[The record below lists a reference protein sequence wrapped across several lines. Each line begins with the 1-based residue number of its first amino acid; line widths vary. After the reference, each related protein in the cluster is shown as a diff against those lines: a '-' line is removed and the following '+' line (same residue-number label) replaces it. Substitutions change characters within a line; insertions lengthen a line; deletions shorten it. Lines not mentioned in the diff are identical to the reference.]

1 MAERTVVTLG
11 ETLAALVEGKKY
23 ATLRDILVT
32 MNAVDV
38 AGIFEEMPEEKLPL
52 LFRLLPK
59 ELAAETFVEMEPE
72 AQELLIRGFSDH
84 ELKEV
89 VDELYVDDAV
99 DIVEE
104 MPANVVKRILRQ
116 ADPEMRK
123 MINEILKYP
132 DDCAGSI
139 MTTEYVSLRPNMTA
153 GEAIQRIRC
162 TGVDKETIYT
172 CYVTENN
179 RKLVGMVSLRTLLF
193 SEDED
198 VLENIMESN
207 VISVNTLEDQESVA
221 QMFTKYDFAALPVVD
236 QENRLVGIITVDDAI
251 DVLQEETTEDFEK
264 MAGMAP
270 SDKPYLRTGVFETWK
285 SRVPWLLILML
296 SATLT
301 SMVLTGYETSL
312 AACSALIAFIPMLT
326 GTGGNS
332 GTQASVAVIRGL
344 SLGEVEFSDTFRV
357 VWKEIRVAVLCG
369 VTLAACN
376 FVKLMVVDRF
386 LLHNEGVTVL
396 VAAVICVTMVFT
408 VLCAKAVGCLLPL
421 LAERIH
427 LDPAVMASPF
437 ISTVV
442 DVVTLVL
449 YFQVAFLASGGSAP
463 GGFAGEGDGVQAE
476 HRGFVNLL
484 CNHLEADL
492 LIAGVLLGDKGLQCS
507 LLLRPVLHEDGLP
520 GENDALIRGGDFF
533 GDDPGAD
540 NGGKTALGIALQALD
555 FIAVGSGVKID
566 LVMDNDVVDGG
577 GVGVS
582 VVALDRQDSVVP
594 SFQELQGL
602 ILWELAAGLV
612 HFVFHACVLLADLIR

>member
-1 MAERTVVTLG
+1 
-11 ETLAALVEGKKY
+11 
-23 ATLRDILVT
+23 

-38 AGIFEEMPEEKLPL
+38 AGSLRRCEEKLPL

-139 MTTEYVSLRPNMTA
+139 MDHGICEPPAQYDRGGGHSAHPLHRGGQGDHLHLLCD
-153 GEAIQRIRC
+153 GEQPKAC
-162 TGVDKETIYT
+162 GY
-172 CYVTENN
+172 
-179 RKLVGMVSLRTLLF
+179 VSLRTLLF

-326 GTGGNS
+326 GTGA
-332 GTQASVAVIRGL
+332 TAVPGF
-344 SLGEVEFSDTFRV
+344 G
-357 VWKEIRVAVLCG
+357 G
-369 VTLAACN
+369 
-376 FVKLMVVDRF
+376 
-386 LLHNEGVTVL
+386 G
-396 VAAVICVTMVFT
+396 
-408 VLCAKAVGCLLPL
+408 
-421 LAERIH
+421 
-427 LDPAVMASPF
+427 DPRPV
-437 ISTVV
+437 
-442 DVVTLVL
+442 
-449 YFQVAFLASGGSAP
+449 SGGSGIFRHLP
-463 GGFAGEGDGVQAE
+463 GGLEGD
-476 HRGFVNLL
+476 
-484 CNHLEADL
+484 
-492 LIAGVLLGDKGLQCS
+492 
-507 LLLRPVLHEDGLP
+507 P
-520 GENDALIRGGDFF
+520 
-533 GDDPGAD
+533 
-540 NGGKTALGIALQALD
+540 
-555 FIAVGSGVKID
+555 
-566 LVMDNDVVDGG
+566 GG
-577 GVGVS
+577 GSLRRDLG
-582 VVALDRQDSVVP
+582 
-594 SFQELQGL
+594 GL
-602 ILWELAAGLV
+602 
-612 HFVFHACVLLADLIR
+612 